1 MTPSRNDSPLR
12 VNIDPEQAGAG
23 LGRLVVVL
31 LDVVRQLL
39 ERQALRRVDEGGLT
53 PEQVERLGQALLA
66 LDRRFVELREIFQD
80 SPTSGE
86 FETADPE
93 DRTAQGDRQS
103 ERRNDRTD
111 LDQLLAFARTDRTS

>member
-1 MTPSRNDSPLR
+1 MTPSRNDLPSR
-12 VNIDPEQAGAG
+12 GNIDPEDAGAG

-53 PEQVERLGQALLA
+53 PEQVERLWQALLA
-66 LDRRFVELREIFQD
+66 LDRRFAELREVFQN

-86 FETADPE
+86 FGTADPG
-93 DRTAQGDRQS
+93 DLSAPADRQS
-103 ERRNDRTD
+103 ERRD
-111 LDQLLAFARTDRTS
+111 